1 MTMERIVRPFQLGE
15 VFTAR
20 VLPPV
25 EQPAVT
31 IPEDIVQVWGKGN
44 DTNYDR
50 FFLSGIVGGVVHYT
64 EKERTT
70 QVVRITNPDDAEQF
84 VDVERI
90 RKLRM
95 VSDRDGSDINF
106 DFSDLG

>member
-31 IPEDIVQVWGKGN
+31 VPEDIVQVWGKGN

-50 FFLSGIVGGVVHYT
+50 FSLSGIVGGKVNYT
-64 EKERTT
+64 ESERVT
-70 QVVRITNPDDAEQF
+70 QTVRITNPQDENQF

-90 RKLRM
+90 QRLKM
-95 VSDRDGSDINF
+95 VSDQGANEINF
-106 DFSDLG
+106 NFDS

>member
-1 MTMERIVRPFQLGE
+1 MSMERIVRPFVVGE

-20 VLPPV
+20 FLTPS

-31 IPEDIVQVWGKGN
+31 VPEDVVTEWGKGN

-50 FFLSGIVGGVVHYT
+50 FSLSGIVGGKVNYT
-64 EKERTT
+64 EKDRVT
-70 QVVRITNPDDAEQF
+70 QTVRITNPQDDQQF

-90 RKLRM
+90 QKLRM
-95 VSDRDGSDINF
+95 ASEQGQEINF
-106 DFSDLG
+106 NFDD